1 MREGQGILL
10 VTNALEPTAYTEFE
24 AWYLEEHL
32 PDRLGIRGFLRGR
45 RYRSTSGAPR
55 FMALYETATP
65 EVLRSPAYLERLAN
79 PTPRTR
85 RVMPSFRDMCRS
97 VLRVSATQGALDG
110 GQLMLVDLSD
120 VASRPE
126 ALRAIR
132 ALLPAIAAAPGICA
146 VHLWLQPDFTPP
158 PSPEAA
164 LRGAPDRSLSAALAI
179 EGTDERSLEAA
190 LATVEQQL
198 PPGRSREMQSY
209 RLLCALSAS

>member
-1 MREGQGILL
+1 
-10 VTNALEPTAYTEFE
+10 
-24 AWYLEEHL
+24 
-32 PDRLGIRGFLRGR
+32 
-45 RYRSTSGAPR
+45 
-55 FMALYETATP
+55 MALYETETP

-97 VLRVSATQGALDG
+97 VLRVSASQGALDG

-120 VASRPE
+120 VAAHAE
-126 ALRAIR
+126 TLRAVR
-132 ALLPAIAAAPGICA
+132 ALLPGIATAPGICV

-179 EGTDERSLEAA
+179 EGTDQRWLEAA
-190 LATVEQQL
+190 FATVRQQL
-198 PPGRSREMQSY
+198 PSGRSREMQSY
-209 RLLCALSAS
+209 QLLCALSAS